1 MFKLFQNPIRFMRL
15 GYFQSWKWMLSL
27 CHFWKFGKTSPQRK
41 KIWKE
46 APGKIVWRRKSMN
59 KLTRAFLNLMAPGLI
74 IRITRI
80 GIKPKICSVLFWN
93 IHKKIIWKFCKS
105 FFWKKEESRKFQMY
119 LYFPLSFLF
128 LFYLLN
134 LFQLNPNFLC

>member
-1 MFKLFQNPIRFMRL
+1 MNVIVM
-15 GYFQSWKWMLSL
+15 SL
-27 CHFWKFGKTSPQRK
+27 LEVRENISLEK

-93 IHKKIIWKFCKS
+93 IHKKIIWKCSKS

-128 LFYLLN
+128 LFYF
-134 LFQLNPNFLC
+134 LFFFLSAKFISIKSKFLVLWSGENVI